1 MISSGRRRAPARHAE
16 GWHCVQEGLG
26 VEGLAGVTRAL
37 TPTLIL
43 TLTLPLPLTLTL
55 SLSLT
60 WLDERLTRGLALQGD
75 HEARRG
81 DIQRTGARVG
91 GARRGGCVRVGLG
104 LGLGFGFGFGVG
116 SDGCVRGGELG
127 EGEGEGEG

>member
-16 GWHCVQEGLG
+16 GWHCVQEGVGVEGVG

-43 TLTLPLPLTLTL
+43 TLTLPLTLTLTL

-81 DIQRTGARVG
+81 DIQRTGGRGG

-104 LGLGFGFGFGVG
+104 LGLGFGFGLG
-116 SDGCVRGGELG
+116 SDGKGQGRRVR
-127 EGEGEGEG
+127 